1 MVREPAAAR
10 GLPEEKPLDSL
21 GQADGSR
28 QMSIRR
34 GPARRGVFPD
44 GPGTVQV
51 PNEGA
56 NAMQYIVLIYG
67 SEKGWSSMSKA
78 GVEQMYAEYRKYS
91 EDLAKAGVI
100 RGGSELKP
108 TSTATTVR
116 VRGGKRQV
124 TDGPFAETK
133 EQLGGFYLIDV
144 PNLEAALDWAAR
156 CPSAHDGSIE
166 VRPLAQGP
174 QA

>member
-1 MVREPAAAR
+1 ME
-10 GLPEEKPLDSL
+10 
-21 GQADGSR
+21 
-28 QMSIRR
+28 
-34 GPARRGVFPD
+34 
-44 GPGTVQV
+44 
-51 PNEGA
+51 
-56 NAMQYIVLIYG
+56 YIVLIYG
-67 SEKGWSSMSKA
+67 SEKGWSSLSKA
-78 GVEQMYAEYRKYS
+78 EAERMYAEYRTYS
-91 EDLAKAGVI
+91 EDLAKAGVL

-108 TSTATTVR
+108 TTSATTVR

-156 CPSAHDGSIE
+156 CPSARDGSIE
-166 VRPLAQGP
+166 VRPLVKGG

>member
-1 MVREPAAAR
+1 
-10 GLPEEKPLDSL
+10 
-21 GQADGSR
+21 
-28 QMSIRR
+28 
-34 GPARRGVFPD
+34 
-44 GPGTVQV
+44 
-51 PNEGA
+51 
-56 NAMQYIVLIYG
+56 MQYIVLIYG
-67 SEKGWSSMSKA
+67 NEKGWSSMAKE
-78 GVEQMYAEYRKYS
+78 GIEQMYAEYRKYS

-144 PNLEAALDWAAR
+144 PDLEAALDWAAK
-156 CPSAHDGSIE
+156 CPSARHGSIE
-166 VRPLAQGP
+166 VRPLASGGP
-174 QA
+174 S

>member
-1 MVREPAAAR
+1 
-10 GLPEEKPLDSL
+10 
-21 GQADGSR
+21 
-28 QMSIRR
+28 
-34 GPARRGVFPD
+34 
-44 GPGTVQV
+44 
-51 PNEGA
+51 
-56 NAMQYIVLIYG
+56 MQYIVLIYG
-67 SEKGWSSMSKA
+67 SEKGWSSMSKPD
-78 GVEQMYAEYRKYS
+78 VEQMYAEYRKYS
-91 EDLAKAGVI
+91 EELTRAGVI

-108 TSTATTVR
+108 SSTATTVR

-144 PNLEAALDWAAR
+144 PNLEVALDWAAK
-156 CPSAHDGSIE
+156 CPSARDGSIE